1 LPILERGA
9 EASGKKTT
17 TAASITITCPHCGT
31 LNRVPP
37 ERHNDEGARCGKCHG
52 SLFPQHASLGCR
64 IVGKWKEDTRVI
76 AAILQD
82 LGEKLREAGFQANFQ
97 AAAPKSSAI
106 ASGVIV
112 GQFEGQPLHV
122 DLTVSGSGF
131 VEIVRRGVDFSTPK
145 KLDVL
150 SANEG
155 EYEALILD
163 ALGIE

>member
-1 LPILERGA
+1 VAQDYAKARDWYKKAADKGDADAKARIEQLPILERGA

-37 ERHNDEGARCGKCHG
+37 ERHNDEGARCGKCHE
-52 SLFPQHASLGCR
+52 SLFPRHASLGGHSR

-82 LGEKLREAGFQANFQ
+82 LGKKLRVAGFQANFQ
-97 AAAPKSSAI
+97 ATAPKSSAI

-112 GQFEGQPLHV
+112 GQFEGMACRGAL
-122 DLTVSGSGF
+122 LM
-131 VEIVRRGVDFSTPK
+131 VERRRC
-145 KLDVL
+145 
-150 SANEG
+150 
-155 EYEALILD
+155 
-163 ALGIE
+163 LGAI